1 MKTRSAIICGGR
13 NFSEYD
19 YPDVRKKI
27 KKFLEEQNVVEE
39 ICGMAIGA
47 DMFGMDVAEH
57 MGIKVNK
64 FYADW
69 DMTMPEFKDDPKSIA
84 YNYSGEQT
92 HEFNKLAGINR
103 NRRMAKYAKEHCGI
117 CIALPGGRGT
127 ADMIKQAKEND
138 IPVYMLDPKTQD
150 FVKRG

>member
-13 NFSEYD
+13 DFSEYD
-19 YPDVRKKI
+19 YPDVRKKL
-27 KKFLEEQNVVEE
+27 KKLLEEQNVVEE

-69 DMTMPEFKDDPKSIA
+69 NMSMPEFKDDPKSIA
-84 YNYSGEQT
+84 YDHSGERY
-92 HEFNKLAGINR
+92 NKLAGINR
-103 NRRMAKYAKEHCGI
+103 NRRMVEYAKNNRGM

-127 ADMIKQAKEND
+127 ENMIKQAVKNN
-138 IPVYMLDPKTQD
+138 IPVYTLDVKTNE
-150 FVKRG
+150 FIKRG